1 MATQGTN
8 NNTLLRTIIIGIV
21 VIIAIGLVL
30 SFGLGFGFKFYNSWL
45 QYGQPKIVEAQEK
58 VVVEATE
65 AKVDNTKTAETAVAE
80 EATVETVV
88 KTSEKAPFI
97 PEGQIPVYASS
108 IDGRPENG
116 TELYSDVGYDEI
128 WCATFGPGEF
138 LGVIFPGG
146 EKTGTVVIQLGPT
159 KVGGDKT
166 HYVITNL
173 LPGCGWQG
181 NWHYNQ
187 RLVTEKDWMAIKDLK
202 VKEMM
207 GPDNATD
214 SLGCNTVIVVVAQ
227 AGKIIFQETCYRQ

>member
-1 MATQGTN
+1 MPRINEN
-8 NNTLLRTIIIGIV
+8 NSGLWRTIIIGIV
-21 VIIAIGLVL
+21 VIIVVVL
-30 SFGLGFGFKFYNSWL
+30 LLGFGLPYSFKFYNARL
-45 QYGQPKIVEAQEK
+45 NNQPKVEAQEK

-159 KVGGDKT
+159 KVGGDKI

-173 LPGCGWQG
+173 LSGCGWQG